1 MLTGHDVLQPQDV
14 DIESDD
20 GLDIVYV
27 SSSMPRPIQVV
38 TLNSDDPSESE
49 CDPYPAVPSPPI
61 ISLNDSSSNSY
72 LPPSSEYSPSDRFR
86 VSDCSLSPT
95 FDAPSPGISSS
106 STNSHHRSFSSI
118 YSPSS
123 SLSTYSFVS
132 FNSSNLSDAP
142 SPMDDFNDILPVG
155 NGKF

>member
-14 DIESDD
+14 DVESDD

-27 SSSMPRPIQVV
+27 SSSMPRSVQVV
-38 TLNSDDPSESE
+38 TLDSDDPSESE
-49 CDPYPAVPSPPI
+49 RDSYPAVPSPPI

-72 LPPSSEYSPSDRFR
+72 FPASSDYSPSDHFR
-86 VSDCSLSPT
+86 VSDGSLSPT
-95 FDAPSPGISSS
+95 FDAPSPRISSS
-106 STNSHHRSFSSI
+106 STNSHHRFFSSI

-123 SLSTYSFVS
+123 SLSPYSFES
-132 FNSSNLSDAP
+132 FDSSNLPDAP
-142 SPMDDFNDILPVG
+142 SPMDDFG